1 MKRKVCV
8 VVASRANYGRVKYV
22 LKAIQ
27 AHPDLELQ
35 LVVGASVLLDRF
47 GNALR
52 VIEKDGFTPTRKIYY
67 VIDGEGKFSINGEI
81 YSVKKED
88 IIAIPP
94 NTEFVF
100 AGKMRL
106 LLIMNPAFRMQ
117 DGIDGKD
124 NDLY

>member
-1 MKRKVCV
+1 MNKKYIYKLPDIP
-8 VVASRANYGRVKYV
+8 SFKQEGLDGYNYSLGFEEISISVEDCFKGLDKYHTNV
-22 LKAIQ
+22 RSK
-27 AHPDLELQ
+27 
-35 LVVGASVLLDRF
+35 
-47 GNALR
+47 
-52 VIEKDGFTPTRKIYY
+52 KIYY